1 MQLNRLIK
9 ELSQENILSPEIKTC
24 IVRILSRKE
33 SRLMLPEEKAR
44 VKIDKQLRNVGWC
57 IVSRNEYLPNS
68 TVAVKEALMVGNTES
83 DYLLFIDGKAIA
95 VVEAKREEN
104 PLGDDVKKQAED
116 YAVSPQSWY
125 ALWFEKLIPLV
136 YMANG
141 NKIYF
146 KNMLVEDSEYEELS
160 QMHSPKKML
169 QMVGKKS
176 EYGALPLLEKRGLRD
191 CQYNAEIKFEESL
204 KLGNK
209 KNLAVLATGSGKTY
223 LACLASYRLLNYT
236 STKRILFLVDRNN
249 LARQTETEF
258 SLFDRTENQMRMG
271 DLYTINRLKKE
282 TDIKSD
288 IVISTIQKLFA
299 VLTGQ
304 DIQEGNEDAEDE
316 IAKNDEEKD
325 NNEVVELGDDLKLP
339 PDYFQLIIVDECH
352 RSIYGKWKKVL
363 DYFSS
368 ATVLGLTATPTPEAY
383 AYFNNNI
390 IEQYT
395 YDDSVVDGVNVP
407 PRIYRIITDVT
418 EHGGTIEK
426 GSKVIET
433 AKRSGKSET
442 HNAQT
447 TVEYGSTEL
456 DRSIVNKS
464 QIREVL
470 MAYKKAIYEDLYPER
485 EKKWEYIPKTLIFAK
500 SDSHA
505 TDIVEIAKEVFK
517 TEFENDELPEN
528 FVQKI
533 TYSSGDSNA
542 LIRELRTEKDFRI
555 AVTVTLVATGTDV
568 KPLEVVLFMKDVH
581 SDVLYTQMK
590 GRGCR
595 VISDDKLKEVTPN
608 ADTKECYYIVDAVG
622 VTESEKNIPKP
633 GAGQGPKRALSLEH
647 LLERLAHNEVSDDN
661 LMLLRDYCSTINR
674 RYEESVLFSRHL
686 DYFITNYGF
695 APRKL
700 ANDINTAFAEGT
712 LVEYIDPSHDNT
724 ERMALIYCLIGN
736 LQARNKL
743 LEMQR
748 GYMVESDDRDKVL
761 YAGFSK
767 ESARTYIENFEKY
780 LEDNKDSIEA
790 LRIIYNSEDIVI
802 THEMLIELR
811 DRLLAE
817 SRQYGVY
824 QIWKNYK
831 ILDEQGDV
839 EVLDG
844 KENVNALTNLIQIVR
859 YAYKKNSKLTSLI
872 NGYAQRFT
880 LYCGQAQRVLTED
893 QKDIMQQ
900 IAEYIINDG
909 AIMVMELNETDTELW
924 KRAVKSFGGEALAS
938 EIQTLSKFILK
949 VA

>member
-1 MQLNRLIK
+1 
-9 ELSQENILSPEIKTC
+9 
-24 IVRILSRKE
+24 
-33 SRLMLPEEKAR
+33 MLPEEKAR
-44 VKIDKQLRNVGWC
+44 VKIDKQLRNAGWD

-68 TVAVKEALMVGNTES
+68 TSAIKEALMGGNTES

-104 PLGDDVKKQAED
+104 PLGDVVKKQAED
-116 YAVSPQSWY
+116 YAVSPQDWY
-125 ALWFEKLIPLV
+125 GLWFEKLIPLV

-146 KNMLVEDSEYEELS
+146 KNMLVEDADYEELP

-169 QMVGKKS
+169 QIVGKTS
-176 EYGALPLLEKRGLRD
+176 EYGALPLIEKRGLRD
-191 CQYNAEIKFEESL
+191 CQYRAEVKFEESL
-204 KLGNK
+204 KMGNK

-236 STKRILFLVDRNN
+236 PTKRILFLVDRNN
-249 LARQTETEF
+249 LARQTESEF
-258 SLFDRTENQMRMG
+258 SVFDRTEGQQKMG
-271 DLYTINRLKKE
+271 NLYTINRLKKE
-282 TDIKSD
+282 EDIKGD
-288 IVISTIQKLFA
+288 IVISTIQKLFC

-304 DIQEGNEDAEDE
+304 EINDSDEDAEDE
-316 IAKNDEEKD
+316 KAKADEEKD
-325 NNEVVELGDDLKLP
+325 SKTVIDLGNDLKLP

-363 DYFSS
+363 DYFSG

-383 AYFNNNI
+383 AYFNKNV
-390 IEQYT
+390 IEEYT

-418 EHGGTIEK
+418 AHGGTIEK
-426 GSKVIET
+426 GTKITETSKRT
-433 AKRSGKSET
+433 GKSET
-442 HNAQT
+442 IDAGVS
-447 TVEYGSTEL
+447 VEYGAAEL
-456 DRSIVNKS
+456 DRSVVNKK
-464 QIREVL
+464 QIKEVL
-470 MAYKKAIYEDLYPER
+470 MAYKKAIYEDLYPSR
-485 EKKWEYIPKTLIFAK
+485 EQKWEYIPKTLIFAK
-500 SDSHA
+500 DDNHA
-505 TDIVEIAKEVFK
+505 TEIVDIAKDVFK
-517 TEFENDELPEN
+517 SEFENDAIPEK

-533 TYSSGDSNA
+533 TYSAGDSNA
-542 LIRELRTEKDFRI
+542 LIRDLRTEKDFRI

-622 VTESEKNIPKP
+622 VTESEKHIPKP
-633 GAGQGPKRALSLEH
+633 GPDGPGKKNLSLEH
-647 LLERLAHNEVSDDN
+647 LLERLAHNEVSDEN

-674 RYEESVLFSRHL
+674 RYEESVLFGRHL
-686 DYFITNYGF
+686 DYFITNFGF

-700 ANDINTAFAEGT
+700 ANDINTAFTQGT
-712 LVEYIDPSHDNT
+712 LVEYISPSHDNSM
-724 ERMALIYCLIGN
+724 RMGLIYCLIGN

-748 GYMVESDDRDKVL
+748 GYLVETGDDDKVL

-767 ESARTYIENFEKY
+767 ETAKTYIENFEKY
-780 LEDNKDSIEA
+780 LEDHKDDIEA
-790 LRIIYNSEDIVI
+790 LRIIYNSEDKVI
-802 THEMLIELR
+802 THDMLMELR
-811 DRLLAE
+811 DRLLSE

-831 ILDEQGDV
+831 LLDEQGDV

-844 KENVNALTNLIQIVR
+844 KVNVNALTNLIQIVR
-859 YAYKKNSKLTSLI
+859 YAYKKSQKLTSLI
-872 NGYAQRFT
+872 NGYASRFS
-880 LYCGQAQRVLTED
+880 LYCGQNQRILTEE

-909 AIMVMELNETDTELW
+909 AITVMELNETDTELW
-924 KRAVKSFGGEALAS
+924 KKAVKSFGGKTLAS

>member
-1 MQLNRLIK
+1 
-9 ELSQENILSPEIKTC
+9 
-24 IVRILSRKE
+24 
-33 SRLMLPEEKAR
+33 MLPEEKAR
-44 VKIDKQLRNVGWC
+44 VKIDKQLRNAGWD

-68 TVAVKEALMVGNTES
+68 TTAVKEALMVGNTES
-83 DYLLFIDGKAIA
+83 DYLLFVDGKAIA

-104 PLGDDVKKQAED
+104 PLGDEVKKQAED

-169 QMVGKKS
+169 QIIEKKS

-191 CQYNAEIKFEESL
+191 CQYKAETKLEESL

-236 STKRILFLVDRNN
+236 QTKRILFLADRNN
-249 LARQTETEF
+249 LAKQALSEF
-258 SLFDRTENQMRMG
+258 SLFDRTENMQQMG
-271 DLYTINRLKKE
+271 NLYTIKRLRKE
-282 TDIKSD
+282 NDVNAD

-304 DIQEGNEDAEDE
+304 AIQDGNEDEEDE
-316 IAKNDEEKD
+316 LTKKNEEKD
-325 NNEVVELGDDLKLP
+325 SKEVVELGNDLKLP

-363 DYFSS
+363 DYFSG

-383 AYFNNNI
+383 AFFNNNI
-390 IEQYT
+390 IENYK
-395 YDDSVVDGVNVP
+395 YEDSIVDGVNVP
-407 PRIYRIITDVT
+407 SRIYRIITDVT
-418 EHGGTIEK
+418 AHGGTIEQ
-426 GSKVIET
+426 GAKVVET
-433 AKRSGKSET
+433 AKRTGKSET
-442 HNAQT
+442 HAAPI
-447 TVEYGSTEL
+447 TVEYGSSEL
-456 DRSIVNKS
+456 DRSVVNKN

-470 MAYKKAIYEDLYPER
+470 LAYKKAIYEDLYPER
-485 EKKWEYIPKTLIFAK
+485 DKKWEYIPKTLIFAK
-500 SDSHA
+500 DDNHA
-505 TDIVEIAKEVFK
+505 TEIVEIAEDVFK
-517 TEFENDELPEN
+517 TEFENNTLPKN
-528 FVQKI
+528 YVQKI
-533 TYSSGDSNA
+533 TYTAGDSDA
-542 LIRELRTEKDFRI
+542 LITDLRTTKDFRI

-622 VTESEKNIPKP
+622 VTESEKHIPKP
-633 GAGQGPKRALSLEH
+633 GVGPGPKRPLSLEH

-661 LMLLRDYCSTINR
+661 LTLLRDYCSTINR
-674 RYEESVLFSRHL
+674 RYEESVLFGRHL
-686 DYFITNYGF
+686 DYFITSYGF

-700 ANDINTAFAEGT
+700 ANDINTAFSEGT
-712 LVEYIDPSHDNT
+712 LVEYISPSHDNT
-724 ERMALIYCLIGN
+724 ARMALIYCLIGN

-748 GYMVESDDRDKVL
+748 GYMVESGDDDKVL

-767 ESARTYIENFEKY
+767 ESAKTYIENFEKY

-790 LRIIYNSEDIVI
+790 LRIMYNSEDTLI
-802 THEMLIELR
+802 THEMLMELQ

-817 SRQYGVY
+817 SRQYGAY

-831 ILDEQGDV
+831 LLDEQGDV
-839 EVLDG
+839 EALDG
-844 KENVNALTNLIQIVR
+844 KANVNALTNLIQIVR
-859 YAYKKNSKLTSLI
+859 YAYKKNQKLTSLI
-872 NGYAQRFT
+872 NGYAQRFS
-880 LYCGQAQRVLTED
+880 LYCGRAQRVLTED

-909 AIMVMELNETDTELW
+909 AITVMELNETDTELW
-924 KRAVKSFGGEALAS
+924 KRAVKSFGGATLAS

>member
-1 MQLNRLIK
+1 MVVK
-9 ELSQENILSPEIKTC
+9 
-24 IVRILSRKE
+24 SRKE
-33 SRLMLPEEKAR
+33 DAMLPEEKAR
-44 VKIDKQLRNVGWC
+44 VKIDKQLRNAGWD
-57 IVSRNEYLPNS
+57 IISRNEYLPNS
-68 TVAVKEALMVGNTES
+68 TTAVKEALMVGNTES
-83 DYLLFIDGKAIA
+83 DYLLFVDGKAIA

-104 PLGDDVKKQAED
+104 PLGDEVKKQAED

-169 QMVGKKS
+169 QVIGKKS

-191 CQYNAEIKFEESL
+191 CQYKAETKLEESL

-236 STKRILFLVDRNN
+236 QTKRILFLADRNN
-249 LARQTETEF
+249 LAKQALSEF
-258 SLFDRTENQMRMG
+258 SLFDRTENMQQMG
-271 DLYTINRLKKE
+271 NLYTIKRLRKE
-282 TDIKSD
+282 NDVNAD

-304 DIQEGNEDAEDE
+304 AIQDGNEDEEDE
-316 IAKNDEEKD
+316 LAKKNEEKESK
-325 NNEVVELGDDLKLP
+325 EVVELCNDLKLP

-363 DYFSS
+363 DYFSG

-383 AYFNNNI
+383 AFFNNNI
-390 IEQYT
+390 IENYK
-395 YDDSVVDGVNVP
+395 YEDSIVDGVNVP
-407 PRIYRIITDVT
+407 SRIYRIITDVT
-418 EHGGTIEK
+418 AHGGTIEQ
-426 GSKVIET
+426 GAKVVET
-433 AKRSGKSET
+433 AKRTGKSET
-442 HNAQT
+442 HAAPI
-447 TVEYGSTEL
+447 TVEYGSSEL
-456 DRSIVNKS
+456 DRSVVNKN

-470 MAYKKAIYEDLYPER
+470 LAYKKAIYEDLYPER
-485 EKKWEYIPKTLIFAK
+485 DKKWEFIPKTLIFAK
-500 SDSHA
+500 DDNHA
-505 TDIVEIAKEVFK
+505 AEIVEIAEDVFK
-517 TEFENDELPEN
+517 TEFENNTLPKN
-528 FVQKI
+528 YVQKI
-533 TYSSGDSNA
+533 TYTAGDSDA
-542 LIRELRTEKDFRI
+542 LITDLRTTKDFRI

-622 VTESEKNIPKP
+622 VTESEKHIPKP
-633 GAGQGPKRALSLEH
+633 GVGPGPKRPLSLEH

-674 RYEESVLFSRHL
+674 RYEESVLFGRHL
-686 DYFITNYGF
+686 DYFITSYGF

-712 LVEYIDPSHDNT
+712 LVEYISPSHDNT
-724 ERMALIYCLIGN
+724 ARMALIYCLIGN

-748 GYMVESDDRDKVL
+748 GYMVESGDDDKVL

-767 ESARTYIENFEKY
+767 ESAKTYIENFEKY
-780 LEDNKDSIEA
+780 LDDNKDSIEA
-790 LRIIYNSEDIVI
+790 LRIIYNSEDTLI
-802 THEMLIELR
+802 THEMLMELQ

-817 SRQYGVY
+817 SRQYGAY

-831 ILDEQGDV
+831 LLDEQGDV
-839 EVLDG
+839 EALDG
-844 KENVNALTNLIQIVR
+844 KANVNALTNLIQIVR
-859 YAYKKNSKLTSLI
+859 YAYKKNQKLTSLI
-872 NGYAQRFT
+872 NGYAQRFS
-880 LYCGQAQRVLTED
+880 LYCGRAQRVLTED

-909 AIMVMELNETDTELW
+909 VITVMELNETDTELW
-924 KRAVKSFGGEALAS
+924 KRAVKSFGGATLAS